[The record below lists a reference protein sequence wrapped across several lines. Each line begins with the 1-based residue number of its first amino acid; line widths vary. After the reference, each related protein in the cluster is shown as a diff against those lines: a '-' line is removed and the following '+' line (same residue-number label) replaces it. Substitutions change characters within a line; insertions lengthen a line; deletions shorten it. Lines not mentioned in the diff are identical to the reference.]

1 MQVDSVGSQS
11 DAAASSLPVPAT
23 PAQVPGIVAVVGDP
37 LQFGGQPNGGQVL
50 IPGFQNAAAQP
61 NGVVPFISQPG
72 GGGPSAAEQVM
83 SPRPGILCGCV
94 WPGIK
99 DESMIHLQMQL
110 RTLNAMRP

>member
-11 DAAASSLPVPAT
+11 DAAASLPVPAT

-72 GGGPSAAEQVM
+72 GGGPSAAEHH
-83 SPRPGILCGCV
+83 PTPARPPL
-94 WPGIK
+94 PP
-99 DESMIHLQMQL
+99 HLQTMTDVACLPLLLHCLHTFRQ
-110 RTLNAMRP
+110 

>member
-1 MQVDSVGSQS
+1 MQVDSVGPQS
-11 DAAASSLPVPAT
+11 DAAASSAVPVPAT

-72 GGGPSAAEQVM
+72 GGGPSAAEQPCTFCRIVLRR
-83 SPRPGILCGCV
+83 SSILF
-94 WPGIK
+94 
-99 DESMIHLQMQL
+99 SL
-110 RTLNAMRP
+110 RKAEIVC